1 MASGFQNM
9 AKIPELRR
17 RLLYTLA
24 MLAIYRI
31 GVFVTTPGV
40 NAAVMSK
47 IVSQSSG
54 SFLGLFNMFSGGAL
68 EKMSIFALGIMP
80 YISSSIIIQLLTVV
94 IPKLEQIQKEGEAG
108 RRRINQY
115 TRYGCVILSL
125 IQSYFIAGW
134 LISNNSAYG
143 NLGEVVP
150 NPGWMFY
157 LLTMISLTTGTA
169 FIMWLGEQITER

>member
-9 AKIPELRR
+9 TKIPELRR

-24 MLAIYRI
+24 LLAVYRV

-40 NAAVMSK
+40 NASVMSK

-54 SFLGLFNMFSGGAL
+54 TFLGLFNMFSGGAL

-94 IPKLEQIQKEGEAG
+94 IPQLEQLQKEFERIKGRGADVTPSPEAPPEAGAAVVSARDPSG
-108 RRRINQY
+108 RRRY
-115 TRYGCVILSL
+115 ASTS
-125 IQSYFIAGW
+125 
-134 LISNNSAYG
+134 
-143 NLGEVVP
+143 
-150 NPGWMFY
+150 
-157 LLTMISLTTGTA
+157 
-169 FIMWLGEQITER
+169 